1 MGGFDRVLLDAPCS
15 GTGVIA
21 KDPAVKTSK
30 VNYHSL
36 FTSTATRGLFK
47 DFNISPF
54 STNRMMQTLSAL
66 HICRRSSFYLPSIPL
81 MQSLL
86 QAGTWSTAHAQ

>member
-1 MGGFDRVLLDAPCS
+1 MLLDAPCS

-30 VNYHSL
+30 VNSL
-36 FTSTATRGLFK
+36 SSFTSTATHRLFK
-47 DFNISPF
+47 DFNIFSF
-54 STNRMMQTLSAL
+54 STNRMMQILIAL
-66 HICRRSSFYLPSIPL
+66 HICRKSSFYLPSTPL
-81 MQSLL
+81 TPSLL